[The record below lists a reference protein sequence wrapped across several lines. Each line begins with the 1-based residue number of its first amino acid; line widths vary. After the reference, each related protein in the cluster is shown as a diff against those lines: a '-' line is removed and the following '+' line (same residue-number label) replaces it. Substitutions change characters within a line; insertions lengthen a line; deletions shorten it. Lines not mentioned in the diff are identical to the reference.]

1 MPSTKGVHAGAFV
14 KPTNHHV
21 FKVVQLRT
29 VCVCARYVDGLM
41 APKCC
46 RLCATSFV
54 PFFKKPEFNDDPVAN
69 MAVFTPRAD
78 NMGHTLPKIYTG
90 LAFLEE
96 SLQEDPR
103 RSSEMREGLLL
114 RQTQLRPPTRQVF
127 VDDVDDLGTGVAP
140 SIAKNNKPVGNGVP
154 SSVRKKKNFAGFVRD
169 TRLSGYEAVE
179 VFPDHPVRDRYHR
192 KPRYS
197 SLFYCLYF
205 LRIQGR

>member
-1 MPSTKGVHAGAFV
+1 
-14 KPTNHHV
+14 
-21 FKVVQLRT
+21 
-29 VCVCARYVDGLM
+29 M

-114 RQTQLRPPTRQVF
+114 RQTQLRPTTRQVF
-127 VDDVDDLGTGVAP
+127 VDDVDDLATGVAP
-140 SIAKNNKPVGNGVP
+140 STMKN
-154 SSVRKKKNFAGFVRD
+154 SVRKKKNFAGFARD
-169 TRLSGYEAVE
+169 ARLSGYEAVE
-179 VFPDHPVRDRYHR
+179 VFPDHPVRDRHHP
-192 KPRYS
+192 KPRYTFPS
-197 SLFYCLYF
+197 ILIMLALFLN
-205 LRIQGR
+205 QGC